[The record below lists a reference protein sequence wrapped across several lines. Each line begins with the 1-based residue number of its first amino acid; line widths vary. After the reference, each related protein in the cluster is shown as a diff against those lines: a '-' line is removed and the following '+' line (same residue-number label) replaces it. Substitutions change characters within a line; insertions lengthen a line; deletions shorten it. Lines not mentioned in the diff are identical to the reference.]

1 MACPSD
7 VAHFARDDRCVS
19 ETGIE
24 RTVIDTVTL
33 DGAPSFASV
42 EVRRITIPSGVQL
55 GAHWH
60 NGPVFGVIEAGS
72 AIFQVGAG
80 EESILRPGDT
90 FYEPANETIT
100 RFDATDEGVTF
111 LAWFPMPTGIA
122 AELVMG
128 SASGSTAR

>member
-1 MACPSD
+1 
-7 VAHFARDDRCVS
+7 VS

-24 RTVIDTVTL
+24 RTVVDTVTL

-42 EVRRITIPSGVQL
+42 EVRRITIPAGVQL

-60 NGPVFGVIEAGS
+60 NGPVFGVIETGS
-72 AIFQVGAG
+72 AIFQIGAG
-80 EESILRPGDT
+80 EESILRSGDT
-90 FYEPANETIT
+90 FYEPANETIS

-111 LAWFPMPTGIA
+111 LAWFPMSAGMA

-128 SASGSTAR
+128 PASSDPAR